1 MRRGL
6 SAALVATVL
15 LAAQPAMAD
24 TIQLNSFWAGSGSA
38 SINFQGTN
46 YHNGAT
52 VSVIESGGSGGFKTY
67 DLSTSPAG
75 VNSFQSW
82 CVDIFHSFSF
92 AISSVDVLQSASS
105 IFGTAKANDLG
116 RLYTIAGSSVSAPGA
131 GTSAA
136 NSSAFQ
142 LAVWEIVNEKGGSL
156 YNLGSG
162 NFKATGTGDSIA
174 QGWLSALNTTS
185 TASAYS
191 VNIWSVTGQ
200 GASGTGAQ
208 DVAVFAP
215 IPEPQTYVM
224 MMAGLGLMGFVA
236 RRRRQVFTASP
247 GFPASLNPA
256 RAEPFRR
263 SYASP

>member
-1 MRRGL
+1 MTRIGMRRGL
-6 SAALVATVL
+6 SAALAATGV
-15 LAAQPAMAD
+15 LAAQVASAD
-24 TIQLNSFWAGSGSA
+24 TIELNSFWAGSGSA

-52 VSVIESGGSGGFKTY
+52 VSVIEGGGSGGFKTN
-67 DLSTSPAG
+67 DLTTSPG
-75 VNSFQSW
+75 RTSSFQSW

-92 AISSVDVLQSASS
+92 AISTVDVLNSAASV
-105 IFGTAKANDLG
+105 FGTTKANDLG
-116 RLYTIAGSSVSAPGA
+116 RLYTVAGSAVSGP

-136 NSSAFQ
+136 YSSAFQ
-142 LAVWEIVNEKGGSL
+142 LAVWEIVNEAAGSF

-162 NFKATGTGDSIA
+162 AFKASGTGDSIA
-174 QGWLSALNTTS
+174 QGWLNTLNTTS

-200 GASGTGAQ
+200 GPSGLGAQ

-215 IPEPQTYVM
+215 IPEPETYLM

-236 RRRRQVFTASP
+236 RRRQHDTLLPS
-247 GFPASLNPA
+247 
-256 RAEPFRR
+256 
-263 SYASP
+263 

>member
-1 MRRGL
+1 MSKMRMRKGV
-6 SAALVATVL
+6 SAALAGTVL
-15 LAAQPAMAD
+15 LAAQSAMAD
-24 TIQLNSFWAGSGSA
+24 TIQLSSFWAGSGSA

-52 VSVIESGGSGGFKTY
+52 VSVIEGGGSGGFKTN
-67 DLSTSPAG
+67 DLTTSPAG
-75 VNSFQSW
+75 GNSFQAW

-92 AISSVDVLQSASS
+92 PISTVDVLKSAVS
-105 IFGTAKANDLG
+105 IFGTTKANDLG
-116 RLYTIAGSSVSAPGA
+116 RLYTIAGSSVSST

-142 LAVWEIVNEKGGSL
+142 LAVWEIVNETAGSF

-162 NFKATGTGDSIA
+162 AFKVSGTGDSIA
-174 QGWLSALNTTS
+174 QGWLNTLNTTS

-200 GASGTGAQ
+200 GASGMGAQ

-215 IPEPQTYVM
+215 IPEPETYVM
-224 MMAGLGLMGFVA
+224 LMAGLGLMGFVA
-236 RRRRQVFTASP
+236 RRRQQEALVP
-247 GFPASLNPA
+247 G
-256 RAEPFRR
+256 
-263 SYASP
+263 